1 MTPSRSRERERPC
14 VPVHG
19 VQVLRGEL
27 SMGERACRRVAWPLV
42 HAELSHAHH
51 FRRARLPLLILHQ
64 VASSPRRSRG
74 IPPTPF
80 HLLRPAS
87 RVLRHLLSVLCSGT
101 GRCREPLTGNEFRSA
116 PACRSGW
123 MRHKIQ
129 HRAASRFGTRRKEL
143 CSGTS
148 GILRRKQAASV
159 HSAASV
165 RAKFSPSWPAPS
177 RTAVLLAVHPLR
189 S

>member
-51 FRRARLPLLILHQ
+51 FRRARFPLLILHQ
-64 VASSPRRSRG
+64 GASSPRRSRG

-80 HLLRPAS
+80 HLLQPAS
-87 RVLRHLLSVLCSGT
+87 RRPRSEEHTSELQSPKDLVCRLLL
-101 GRCREPLTGNEFRSA
+101 E
-116 PACRSGW
+116 
-123 MRHKIQ
+123 K
-129 HRAASRFGTRRKEL
+129 
-143 CSGTS
+143 
-148 GILRRKQAASV
+148 
-159 HSAASV
+159 
-165 RAKFSPSWPAPS
+165 
-177 RTAVLLAVHPLR
+177 
-189 S
+189 